1 MSRHVLTVDLRDDP
15 KAIETYIAEHRRVWP
30 EVISSLRRAGIR
42 EMEIF
47 ILGRRLVM
55 VVDTDGKDLRRCFE
69 EHAASGARVVEWETM
84 MKALQEPPPGAD
96 AGDFWTAMA
105 PVFRLD
111 PQKCPT

>member
-1 MSRHVLTVDLRDDP
+1 MTRHVLTVDLRDDP
-15 KAIETYIAEHRRVWP
+15 GAIESYIAEHRRVWP
-30 EVISSLRRAGIR
+30 EVIASLRRAGIR

-55 VVDTDGKDLRRCFE
+55 VVEIDGPDVRRAFQA
-69 EHAASGARVVEWETM
+69 HAASSPRVAEWETM
-84 MKALQEPPPGAD
+84 MKALQEPPP
-96 AGDFWTAMA
+96 AGTPGEWWTAME

>member
-1 MSRHVLTVDLRDDP
+1 MTRHVLTVDLRDDP

-30 EVISSLRRAGIR
+30 DVISSLRRAGIR

-55 VVDTDGKDLRRCFE
+55 VVEIDGTDVRRAFA
-69 EHAASGARVVEWETM
+69 EHAVSSPRVAEWETM
-84 MKALQEPPPGAD
+84 MKALQEPPPG
-96 AGDFWTAMA
+96 GRPGEWWTALE
-105 PVFRLD
+105 PVFHLE